1 MTAAGHA
8 TLPDPVS
15 APVSAPTSVPAPR
28 ALADIDDPELAKAY
42 ARLLGILRDLGGAG
56 ETAGEAAVKG
66 TGECAREGAGCGG
79 IAVAF
84 SGGVDSTLLVVAARE
99 ALGER
104 ALAVTVTSAFIPRF
118 ELEEARAFC
127 SARGIGLLEC
137 PVDALAVPGVAQ
149 NPVDRCYLCKT
160 GIFTEVWRVAR
171 GHGLATVVDGSNCD
185 DLSDYRP
192 GLAALKELGVRSP
205 FVMAGFGKRLIR
217 DVSRALG
224 LPTWDKPSCACLA
237 SRVPY
242 GEGLTVRKLE
252 AVDRAEE
259 FLRERGFRQLRVRA
273 HEVGGPAGSS
283 GPGAPVFARIE
294 VEPDDIPRLAAE
306 PLRSEVCAFLNSA
319 GFSYVTLDLRGYR
332 TGSLNEGVVR

>member
-1 MTAAGHA
+1 MTTAEQ
-8 TLPDPVS
+8 PVPS
-15 APVSAPTSVPAPR
+15 TEQPAPSDTSPR
-28 ALADIDDPELAKAY
+28 PRTLADIDDPELAEAY
-42 ARLLGILRDLGGAG
+42 ARLLETLRDLGASGD
-56 ETAGEAAVKG
+56 AA
-66 TGECAREGAGCGG
+66 ERGG
-79 IAVAF
+79 LAVAF

-127 SARGIGLLEC
+127 SSRGIGLVEC
-137 PVDALAVPGVAQ
+137 PVDVLAIPGVAE
-149 NPVDRCYLCKT
+149 NPADRCYLCKT
-160 GIFTEVWRVAR
+160 GIFTEIWRVAR
-171 GHGLATVVDGSNCD
+171 VHGFATIVDGSNCD

-192 GLAALKELGVRSP
+192 GLAALRELGVRSP

-217 DVSRALG
+217 GVSRALG

-242 GEGLTVRKLE
+242 GEGLTPRKLG

-273 HEVGGPAGSS
+273 HEVGAPAGSTAS
-283 GPGAPVFARIE
+283 AGQPVPEVPVFARIE
-294 VEPDDIPRLAAE
+294 VEPDDIARLAAE
-306 PLRSEVCAFLNSA
+306 PLRSEVCAFMKGI
-319 GFSYVTLDLRGYR
+319 GFAYTTLDLQGYR
-332 TGSLNEGVVR
+332 TGSLNESLAR